1 MKYSYIV
8 LTALIGVVLG
18 VFLNKAF
25 SNDNLR
31 ESISKFN
38 DVLTF
43 TEKYYVEEVDTQKLV
58 ESAISGMLNQLDPH
72 SVYI

>member
-1 MKYSYIV
+1 MFNSLKFSTI
-8 LTALIGVVLG
+8 LFTAVIGVVLG

-25 SNDNLR
+25 SGDNLR

-43 TEKYYVEEVDTQKLV
+43 T
-58 ESAISGMLNQLDPH
+58 
-72 SVYI
+72 